1 MQYSSN
7 QAIRAREKYSSHQPF
22 NYNFDAIEAETDQIS
37 DQNEEMNCPPMQ
49 MKDHHYGGP
58 KECYEN
64 SFNYDDEYANED
76 NDIYENV
83 TQPTFEDLNEF
94 IDSLASEVNELEIAS
109 NINEENDEHEN
120 DEWIQ
125 RRQDSSISELR
136 SESEDIESKDS
147 TDSGVN
153 DDMSDT
159 RSRRSGSILKYPGQR
174 SKRTHIK
181 HVEFFIDEIS
191 DDPNIHNVRYY

>member
-1 MQYSSN
+1 M
-7 QAIRAREKYSSHQPF
+7 I
-22 NYNFDAIEAETDQIS
+22 
-37 DQNEEMNCPPMQ
+37 C
-49 MKDHHYGGP
+49 
-58 KECYEN
+58 
-64 SFNYDDEYANED
+64 
-76 NDIYENV
+76 
-83 TQPTFEDLNEF
+83 F
-94 IDSLASEVNELEIAS
+94 IWAFLASEVNELEIAS

-159 RSRRSGSILKYPGQR
+159 RQSGCR
-174 SKRTHIK
+174 
-181 HVEFFIDEIS
+181 D
-191 DDPNIHNVRYY
+191 